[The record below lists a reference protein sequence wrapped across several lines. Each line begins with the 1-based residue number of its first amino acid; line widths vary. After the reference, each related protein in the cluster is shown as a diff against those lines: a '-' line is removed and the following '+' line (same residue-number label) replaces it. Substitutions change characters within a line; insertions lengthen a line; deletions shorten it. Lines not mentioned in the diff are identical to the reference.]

1 MSDKQVK
8 PRVLKSAW
16 FSKNANKAGISDEEL
31 CLAIKEMNAGQW
43 DADLGGNVYKKR
55 LNQNRHRSILL
66 SQAGKLWIFTY
77 LFAKADQDNISKKE
91 LKSFRNLA
99 DEIQNLSDAQMD
111 AMKVNG
117 DFVEICNDCKKEVQ
131 K

>member
-16 FSKNANKAGISDEEL
+16 FSKKANKAGISDEEL

-66 SQAGKLWIFTY
+66 SQTGKLWVFTF
-77 LFAKADQDNISKKE
+77 LFAKADQGNISDKE
-91 LKSFRNLA
+91 LRGFKSLA
-99 DEIQNLSDAQMD
+99 AQLQSLSDAQVD
-111 AMKVNG
+111 AMKING